1 MIRSLVFALSL
12 VALSASA
19 SVSGYTY
26 QARIEGMVCAF
37 CAYNIGKTIGALPGV
52 VADSVTV
59 DLEAKSAVFHAETP
73 VDRDAVSAAFADSGF
88 TMSAMSQIDSPA
100 TPGTTYRSAPLI
112 ELDLDGADTERYES
126 ILETMGEFA
135 STQRLRLVIE
145 APASIEIDL
154 LLPVLMG
161 RDHAISVLF
170 LPIEENIIRLR
181 MYSEMLATAQ

>member
-12 VALSASA
+12 VVLSASA
-19 SVSGYTY
+19 SASGYTY

-37 CAYNIGKTIGALPGV
+37 CAYNVGKTIGALPGV
-52 VADSVTV
+52 DADSVTV
-59 DLEAKSAVFHAETP
+59 DLDAKRAVFHARTP
-73 VDRDAVSAAFADSGF
+73 VDREVVSAAFADSGF
-88 TMSAMSQIDSPA
+88 TLSALNQIDSPA
-100 TPGTTYRSAPLI
+100 TPGTTYQSAPLI
-112 ELDLDGADTERYES
+112 DLDLDGADTERYES

-145 APASIEIDL
+145 APAAIEIDL

-170 LPIEENIIRLR
+170 LPIEENSIRLR
-181 MYSEMLATAQ
+181 MYPESLTASQ

>member
-12 VALSASA
+12 VVLSASA
-19 SVSGYTY
+19 SASEYTY

-37 CAYNIGKTIGALPGV
+37 CAYNVGKTIGAIPGV
-52 VADSVTV
+52 DAASVTV
-59 DLEAKSAVFHAETP
+59 DLDAKWAVFHATTP
-73 VDRDAVSAAFADSGF
+73 VDRDAISVAFTDSGF
-88 TMSAMSQIDSPA
+88 TLSAMRQIDRPA
-100 TPGTTYRSAPLI
+100 TERTSYQEIPLI

-126 ILETMGEFA
+126 ILKTMGDFA

-145 APASIEIDL
+145 APAAVEIDL
-154 LLPVLMG
+154 LQPVLMG

-181 MYSEMLATAQ
+181 MYPELLAADQ